1 MKEIFKMGASL
12 FGKMIVV
19 NIMCFFLA
27 ISLSVL
33 TTALFTKDIGNTV
46 FVTDAKSG
54 ELITQYEHYYED
66 GEDTKLKE
74 YESEEYKVTNSVI
87 KSQLSKGANNGFYI
101 VTQIMCAIMVL
112 VFTYPNLWDRGTRDN
127 NLVTFGHA
135 KEDKL
140 KGLKVGVIAAAPSI
154 LFSLFLIITKS
165 NIMAKF
171 PVGLLK
177 IIYSSCYGINYAIF
191 GSTLKLGDLSYL
203 QLFLSLLLNFCL
215 PIIAYVSYL
224 LGYKNISIGEKLV
237 YKKEKK

>member
-1 MKEIFKMGASL
+1 MGASL

-33 TTALFTKDIGNTV
+33 TTALFTQDVGNTV
-46 FVTDAKSG
+46 FVTDAKTN
-54 ELITQYEHYYED
+54 ELVTQYDHYFED
-66 GEDTKLKE
+66 GEDIKLKE
-74 YESEEYKVTNSVI
+74 YETDEYKVTTSVI

-112 VFTYPNLWDRGTRDN
+112 IFIYPNLWDRGTKDN

-140 KGLKVGVIAAAPSI
+140 KGLKVGFIAAAPSF
-154 LFSLFLIITKS
+154 LFALFLIVAKS
-165 NIMAKF
+165 NVMANF
-171 PVGLLK
+171 PVGILK
-177 IIYSSCYGINYAIF
+177 IMYSSYYGINHAIF
-191 GSTLKLGDLSYL
+191 GSIVKLGDLSYL
-203 QLFLSLLLNFCL
+203 QLILSLLLNFFV
-215 PIIAYVSYL
+215 PIICYVSYM
-224 LGYKNISIGEKLV
+224 LGYKNISIGEKLI